1 MKMKKFLLLL
11 LAAVMSLSVF
21 TACAEKTSS
30 NGANGPSGGE
40 TIDRNVTDYG
50 VEVFE
55 PFTIPVTPVG
65 EDSVSVTDAEGKAVE
80 VTVDAQNR
88 ITFTVI
94 GDYTLVVEA
103 ADGTHTYSLY
113 VRDTKAPV
121 FGSVTQVTSCL
132 VGDTFDLTKL
142 NTAVDDYSEV
152 TLSYQV
158 YHMAA
163 TAMPVSKEGTFFA
176 EKPGYYIVVTKAED
190 ESGNYWTYRSK
201 IWCGSVDENEI
212 NSFDDI
218 FLLEATSGT
227 FSDEIRMGS
236 EGKSLKIT
244 VSGADNSATCG
255 HPRDLSEVRDIYYW
269 VYIDSNSWHS
279 ERNDGG
285 VLPEITR
292 VEVIPTIP
300 GWSRTALADLEFDTW
315 IPMVMKRNSGTA
327 PLSGD
332 TIKFAASN
340 RESLWGLDTTST
352 EDAWGAFSGYTYD
365 IYIDNLTYTYEE
377 EIPASPKLAYDQGD
391 TQIWRSDTVAKID
404 KADITLPEGYTADN
418 VTLSADFSKSN
429 IVRVNAEDEEIGYF
443 EVVFVQGTMLQDF
456 SAGSDSFTNDRYSET
471 QNGYGSTFFP
481 GAVQIGYEGSSL
493 GITMD
498 PNGSLGRMSY
508 ISATKATEIY
518 YYVYFDSSSFSVREG
533 SPVKELPTL
542 TENRVK
548 SIKPAGWTGSV
559 VDPSSIGWDKWI
571 LVKATRTTN
580 DEITSLSWYIENG
593 IGAWGVSGTF
603 SGGCLNC
610 KIYVDDMFTL

>member
-1 MKMKKFLLLL
+1 MKKFLLLL

-21 TACAEKTSS
+21 TACAEKTSG